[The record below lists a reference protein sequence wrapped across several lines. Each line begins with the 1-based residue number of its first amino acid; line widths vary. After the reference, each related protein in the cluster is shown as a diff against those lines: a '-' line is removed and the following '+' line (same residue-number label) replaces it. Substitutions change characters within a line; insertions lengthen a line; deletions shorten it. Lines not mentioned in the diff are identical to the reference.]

1 LSLQQDVIAGF
12 LYAILILVL
21 FHPVVDLIDNFNL
34 TYKYAPLIIITLLG
48 FYLLQVAGEAGEM
61 TAVEKVEEQLAGL
74 RIARR
79 CVPSEEPAY
88 LLDIHTSSSAQAGSS
103 RWVAVSCS
111 NESLRVYDR
120 DTLRCLRQYGGR
132 GGVLAGVRFAHTCD
146 SLVFSACSQGTVK
159 CWDVRSA
166 TQEPVQ
172 VFSGYPSNVF
182 ISFDVSCS
190 DLIVCAGT
198 EKVEKDSFLVFWDAR
213 GITDCVSASKE
224 PLGVYSESHN
234 DDITKICFHP
244 IEPNLVVSGSTDGL
258 VNVFDINKDNEDD
271 ALISTC
277 NSDSSVSS
285 LGWSGEDYKQV
296 YCMTHDEGFC
306 WWDMAQ
312 LDTEEPITL
321 LHVLDVRESVCT
333 ENHSLHYLVGGFYH
347 EKAGKLFLMGGTS
360 TGDIHLISCST
371 DGLSLVGT
379 LCGGHSATV
388 RSFCWSPTD
397 ESLLTGGED
406 AQLLLWKPG
415 AVERSLTKK
424 ASLKISS
431 SVQKRVRVH
440 NTSLK
445 SRKK

>member
-1 LSLQQDVIAGF
+1 
-12 LYAILILVL
+12 
-21 FHPVVDLIDNFNL
+21 
-34 TYKYAPLIIITLLG
+34 
-48 FYLLQVAGEAGEM
+48 
-61 TAVEKVEEQLAGL
+61 VEKVEEQLAGL

-79 CVPSEEPAY
+79 CAPDRDPAY
-88 LLDIHTSSSAQAGSS
+88 LLDIDTSPAAQAGSS
-103 RWVAVSCS
+103 RFVGVCCS
-111 NESLRVYDR
+111 NRSIRVYDR
-120 DTLRCLRQYGGR
+120 ETLRFLRELRGR
-132 GGVLAGVRFAHTCD
+132 RGTLSGVRFARACD
-146 SLVFSACSQGTVK
+146 SVLFSACSQGAVGT
-159 CWDVRSA
+159 WDLRSA
-166 TQEPVQ
+166 SQEPVR
-172 VFSGYPSNVF
+172 VFSGHPSNAF

-190 DLIVCAGT
+190 DLVVCAGT
-198 EKVEKDSFLVFWDAR
+198 EKVEKDAFLVFWDAR
-213 GITDCVSASKE
+213 GVTDCAGAARE

-234 DDITKICFHP
+234 DDITKVCFHP
-244 IEPNLVVSGSTDGL
+244 TEPNLLVSGSTDGL
-258 VNVFDINKDNEDD
+258 VNVFDINKDNEED

-285 LGWSGEDYKQV
+285 LGWSGHDYKQV
-296 YCMTHDEGFC
+296 FCVTHDEGFC

-321 LHVLDVRESVCT
+321 LHVLDVRESVRA
-333 ENHSLHYLVGGFYH
+333 ENHGLHYLVGGWYH
-347 EKAGKLFLMGGTS
+347 EKAGKLFLVGGTS
-360 TGDIHLISCST
+360 TGNIHLISCGS
-371 DGLSLVGT
+371 DGLSLLGT

-415 AVERSLTKK
+415 AVERSLTKQ

>member
-1 LSLQQDVIAGF
+1 
-12 LYAILILVL
+12 
-21 FHPVVDLIDNFNL
+21 
-34 TYKYAPLIIITLLG
+34 
-48 FYLLQVAGEAGEM
+48 M
-61 TAVEKVEEQLAGL
+61 EKVEEQLAAL

-79 CVPSEEPAY
+79 SAPGEEPAY
-88 LLDIHTSSSAQAGSS
+88 LLDIAASTAARAGSS
-103 RWVAVSCS
+103 GLVAVSCS
-111 NESLRVYDR
+111 DESVRVYEGE
-120 DTLRCLRQYGGR
+120 TLRFLRRYRARGVPGG
-132 GGVLAGVRFAHTCD
+132 ARFAHASD
-146 SLVFSACSQGTVK
+146 SLVFSARGRGALQ

-166 TQEPVQ
+166 SREPVQ
-172 VFSGYPSNVF
+172 VFSGHPSNVF
-182 ISFDVSCS
+182 ISFDISSS
-190 DLIVCAGT
+190 DVVLCAGT
-198 EKVEKDSFLVFWDAR
+198 EKEEKDAFLVFWDAR
-213 GITDCVSASKE
+213 GVTDCAGATKE
-224 PLGVYSESHN
+224 PLGVYSESHS

-244 IEPNLVVSGSTDGL
+244 VRPNLVLSGSTDGL

-285 LGWSGEDYKQV
+285 LGWCGEDCRQV
-296 YCMTHDEGFC
+296 YCTTHDEGFC

-321 LHVLDVRESVCT
+321 LHVLDVRESVCA
-333 ENHSLHYLVGGFYH
+333 ENHSLQYLVGGLYH
-347 EKAGKLFLMGGTS
+347 EKAGKLFLIGGTS
-360 TGDIHLISCST
+360 TGNIHLLSCGT
-371 DGLSLVGT
+371 DGLSPVGT

-431 SVQKRVRVH
+431 SMQKRVRVH
-440 NTSLK
+440 NTSFK

>member
-1 LSLQQDVIAGF
+1 DVIAGF
-12 LYAILILVL
+12 LYAILILAV
-21 FHPVVDLIDNFNL
+21 FHPLVDLIDNFNL
-34 TYKYAPLIIITLLG
+34 TYKYSPLIIIT
-48 FYLLQVAGEAGEM
+48 VEM
-61 TAVEKVEEQLAGL
+61 VEQQLAGL

-79 CVPSEEPAY
+79 CEPSEEPSY
-88 LLDIHTSSSAQAGSS
+88 LLDIHTSTAAQPGGS
-103 RWVAVSCS
+103 RLVAVCCS
-111 NESLRVYDR
+111 NESIRVYDR
-120 DTLRCLRQYGGR
+120 ERLQFLREYRGR
-132 GGVLAGVRFAHTCD
+132 PGLLSGVRFAHACD
-146 SLVFSACSQGTVK
+146 SLVFSACSQGSVR
-159 CWDVRSA
+159 CWDLRSA
-166 TQEPVQ
+166 SREPVQ
-172 VFSGYPSNVF
+172 VFTGYPSNAF
-182 ISFDVSCS
+182 ISFDLSCS
-190 DLIVCAGT
+190 DLVLCAGT
-198 EKVEKDSFLVFWDAR
+198 EKADKDTFLVFWDAR
-213 GITDCVSASKE
+213 GVTDCASATKE

-244 IEPNLVVSGSTDGL
+244 TEANLVVSGSTDGL

-285 LGWSGEDYKQV
+285 LGWAGEGYRQV
-296 YCMTHDEGFC
+296 YCTTHDEGFC

-312 LDTEEPITL
+312 LDTEDPITL
-321 LHVLDVRESVCT
+321 LHVLDARETVCT
-333 ENHSLHYLVGGFYH
+333 ENCSLHYLVGGLYH
-347 EKAGKLFLMGGTS
+347 EKAGKLFLLGGTS
-360 TGDIHLISCST
+360 TGNIHLMGCSS

-379 LCGGHSATV
+379 LGGGHSATV
-388 RSFCWSPTD
+388 RSFCWSPSE

-445 SRKK
+445 SRRK

>member
-1 LSLQQDVIAGF
+1 MNLSITSAQDVSSYVF
-12 LYAILILVL
+12 LK
-21 FHPVVDLIDNFNL
+21 L
-34 TYKYAPLIIITLLG
+34 TLLKNAVIKTPLG
-48 FYLLQVAGEAGEM
+48 FYLLQVSGQAGEM
-61 TAVEKVEEQLAGL
+61 AAVEKVEEQLAAL

-79 CVPSEEPAY
+79 SVPSEEPAY
-88 LLDIHTSSSAQAGSS
+88 LLDMDTSTAAQPGF
-103 RWVAVSCS
+103 VAVCCS
-111 NESLRVYDR
+111 GQSLRLHDR
-120 DTLRCLRQYGGR
+120 DTLQFLREYRAQHGT
-132 GGVLAGVRFAHTCD
+132 LSGVRFGHTCG
-146 SLVFSACSQGTVK
+146 SVLFSACSQGTVQ
-159 CWDVRSA
+159 CWDARSA
-166 TQEPVQ
+166 TQKPVQ

-182 ISFDVSCS
+182 ISFDVSCT

-198 EKVEKDSFLVFWDAR
+198 EKVEKDTFLVFWDAR
-213 GITDCVSASKE
+213 GITDCASATKE

-244 IEPNLVVSGSTDGL
+244 TEPNLVASGSTDGL

-285 LGWSGEDYKQV
+285 LGWSGEDYRQV
-296 YCMTHDEGFC
+296 YCTTHDEGFC
-306 WWDMAQ
+306 WWDTAQ

-333 ENHSLHYLVGGFYH
+333 ENHGLHYLVGGLYH
-347 EKAGKLFLMGGTS
+347 EKAKKLFLIGGTS
-360 TGDIHLISCST
+360 TGNIHLISCGT

-379 LCGGHSATV
+379 LSGGHSATV

-445 SRKK
+445 SRKKCNA

>member
-1 LSLQQDVIAGF
+1 DVIAGF
-12 LYAILILVL
+12 LYAILILVV
-21 FHPVVDLIDNFNL
+21 FHPLVDLIDNFNL
-34 TYKYAPLIIITLLG
+34 TYKYAPLIIIKK
-48 FYLLQVAGEAGEM
+48 AGESIEM

-79 CVPSEEPAY
+79 CVPSEEPSY
-88 LLDIHTSSSAQAGSS
+88 LLDIHTSSPAQPGSG
-103 RWVAVSCS
+103 RFVAVSCS
-111 NESLRVYDR
+111 NQSLRVYHR
-120 DTLRCLRQYGGR
+120 DTLHFLREYSARPG
-132 GGVLAGVRFAHTCD
+132 LLSGVRFAHTCD

-166 TQEPVQ
+166 SQEPVQ

-198 EKVEKDSFLVFWDAR
+198 EKVEKDTFLVFWDAR
-213 GITDCVSASKE
+213 GVTDCASSTKG

-244 IEPNLVVSGSTDGL
+244 TESNLVVSGSTDGL

-271 ALISTC
+271 ALVSTC

-285 LGWSGEDYKQV
+285 LGWSGEDYRQV
-296 YCMTHDEGFC
+296 YCVTHDEGFC

-321 LHVLDVRESVCT
+321 LHVVDARESVCA
-333 ENHSLHYLVGGFYH
+333 ENHGLHYLVGGLYH
-347 EKAGKLFLMGGTS
+347 EKAGKLFLIGGTS
-360 TGDIHLISCST
+360 TGNIHLISCSS
-371 DGLSLVGT
+371 DGLSLAGT

-397 ESLLTGGED
+397 EALLTGGED

-431 SVQKRVRVH
+431 SMQERVRVH

>member
-1 LSLQQDVIAGF
+1 DVIAGF
-12 LYAILILVL
+12 LYAILILVV

-34 TYKYAPLIIITLLG
+34 TYKYAPLIIITLPG
-48 FYLLQVAGEAGEM
+48 FSLLQVSGEAGGM
-61 TAVEKVEEQLAGL
+61 ADVAKVEEQLAGL
-74 RIARR
+74 RIAGRSE
-79 CVPSEEPAY
+79 PSQDPAY
-88 LLDIHTSSSAQAGSS
+88 LLDMDCSGAAQPGSP
-103 RWVAVSCS
+103 RLVAVSCS
-111 NESLRVYDR
+111 RQSLRVYDR
-120 DTLRCLRQYGGR
+120 DTLRSLRRYRGGR
-132 GGVLAGVRFAHTCD
+132 GPLGGVRFAHACD
-146 SLVFSACSQGTVK
+146 SLVFSACSQGSVQ

-198 EKVEKDSFLVFWDAR
+198 EKEEKDTFLVFWDAR
-213 GITDCVSASKE
+213 GVTDCASATKE

-234 DDITKICFHP
+234 DDITKIRFHP
-244 IEPNLVVSGSTDGL
+244 LKPNLLASGSTDGL

-271 ALISTC
+271 ALIATC
-277 NSDSSVSS
+277 NSESSVSS
-285 LGWSGEDYKQV
+285 LGWSGQDYKQV
-296 YCMTHDEGFC
+296 YCVTHDEGFC

-321 LHVLDVRESVCT
+321 LHVLDVRESVCA
-333 ENHSLHYLVGGFYH
+333 ENHGLHYLVGGLYH
-347 EKAGKLFLMGGTS
+347 EEAGKLFLVGGTS
-360 TGDIHLISCST
+360 TGNIHLISCGT

-397 ESLLTGGED
+397 QALLTGGED

-440 NTSLK
+440 STSLK

>member
-1 LSLQQDVIAGF
+1 V
-12 LYAILILVL
+12 
-21 FHPVVDLIDNFNL
+21 
-34 TYKYAPLIIITLLG
+34 
-48 FYLLQVAGEAGEM
+48 EAL
-61 TAVEKVEEQLAGL
+61 EEQLAAL

-88 LLDIHTSSSAQAGSS
+88 LLDIDASRAG
-103 RWVAVSCS
+103 A
-111 NESLRVYDR
+111 
-120 DTLRCLRQYGGR
+120 GGR
-132 GGVLAGVRFAHTCD
+132 GRFAAASCSARSVRVFDRETLRPLREFRGRQGPLRGVRFAHACD
-146 SLVFSACSQGTVK
+146 SVLLSACGRGALA
-159 CWDVRSA
+159 CWDVRAAAQSPA
-166 TQEPVQ
+166 R
-172 VFSGYPSNVF
+172 VFTGHPSSVF
-182 ISFDVSCS
+182 VGFDLSCS
-190 DLIVCAGT
+190 DLVVCAGT
-198 EKVEKDSFLVFWDAR
+198 EKAEEEALLVFWDAR
-213 GITDCVSASKE
+213 GVTDCAGAAKE
-224 PLGVYSESHN
+224 PLGVYSESHS

-244 IEPNLVVSGSTDGL
+244 SQPSLVVSGSTDGL

-285 LGWSGEDYKQV
+285 LGWAGEGYKQV
-296 YCMTHDEGFC
+296 YCTTHDEGFC

-312 LDTEEPITL
+312 LDTEEPMTL
-321 LHVLDVRESVCT
+321 LRVLDARESVCA
-333 ENHSLHYLVGGFYH
+333 ENRGLHYLVDGLYH
-347 EKAGKLFLMGGTS
+347 EKAGKLFLIGGTS

-445 SRKK
+445 SREK

>member
-1 LSLQQDVIAGF
+1 
-12 LYAILILVL
+12 
-21 FHPVVDLIDNFNL
+21 
-34 TYKYAPLIIITLLG
+34 
-48 FYLLQVAGEAGEM
+48 
-61 TAVEKVEEQLAGL
+61 VEEVQEQLAGL

-79 CVPSEEPAY
+79 CAPSEEPAY
-88 LLDIHTSSSAQAGSS
+88 LLDIAASAGAQPGGS
-103 RWVAVSCS
+103 RLVGVCCS
-111 NESLRVYDR
+111 NESVRVHDGE
-120 DTLRCLRQYGGR
+120 TLRCLREYR
-132 GGVLAGVRFAHTCD
+132 GQPGALRGVRFAHAHH
-146 SLVFSACSQGTVK
+146 SLLFSACGRGAVR

-166 TQEPVQ
+166 SQEPVQ
-172 VFSGYPSNVF
+172 VFTGYPSNVF

-198 EKVEKDSFLVFWDAR
+198 EKVEKDTFLVFWDAR
-213 GITDCVSASKE
+213 GVTDCASTTKE

-244 IEPNLVVSGSTDGL
+244 TQPNLVVSGSTDGL

-277 NSDSSVSS
+277 NSESSVSS
-285 LGWSGEDYKQV
+285 LGWSGEGYKQV
-296 YCMTHDEGFC
+296 YCVTHDEGFC
-306 WWDMAQ
+306 WWDTAQ

-333 ENHSLHYLVGGFYH
+333 ENHGLHYLVGGLYH
-347 EKAGKLFLMGGTS
+347 EKAGKLFLVGGTS
-360 TGDIHLISCST
+360 TGNIHLISCSP

-379 LCGGHSATV
+379 LRGGHSATV

>member
-1 LSLQQDVIAGF
+1 IAYFSLQQDVIAGF
-12 LYAILILVL
+12 LYAILILAV
-21 FHPVVDLIDNFNL
+21 FHPVVDVIDNFNL
-34 TYKYAPLIIITLLG
+34 TYRYAPLIIIT
-48 FYLLQVAGEAGEM
+48 
-61 TAVEKVEEQLAGL
+61 VEKVEEQLAGL

-79 CVPSEEPAY
+79 CEPSEEPSY
-88 LLDIHTSSSAQAGSS
+88 LLDIHTSTAAQAGSS
-103 RWVAVSCS
+103 RFVAVSCS
-111 NESLRVYDR
+111 NESLRVYER
-120 DTLRCLRQYGGR
+120 ETLQFLREYRGR
-132 GGVLAGVRFAHTCD
+132 RGLLSGVRFAHTRD
-146 SLVFSACSQGTVK
+146 SLVFSACSQGSVR

-166 TQEPVQ
+166 SQEPVQ
-172 VFSGYPSNVF
+172 VFTGYPSNVF
-182 ISFDVSCS
+182 ISFDLSCS

-198 EKVEKDSFLVFWDAR
+198 EKAEKDTFLVFWDAR
-213 GITDCVSASKE
+213 GVTDCASSTKE

-244 IEPNLVVSGSTDGL
+244 TEPNLVVSGSTDGL

-285 LGWSGEDYKQV
+285 LGWAGEGYKQV
-296 YCMTHDEGFC
+296 YCTTHDEGFC

-312 LDTEEPITL
+312 LDTEDPITL
-321 LHVLDVRESVCT
+321 LHVLDARESVCT
-333 ENHSLHYLVGGFYH
+333 ENHGLHYLVGGLYH
-347 EKAGKLFLMGGTS
+347 EKAGKLFLVGGTS
-360 TGDIHLISCST
+360 TGNIHLISCST

-388 RSFCWSPTD
+388 RSFCWSPSD

>member
-1 LSLQQDVIAGF
+1 LYLSPQQDVIAGF
-12 LYAILILVL
+12 LYAILILVV

-34 TYKYAPLIIITLLG
+34 TYKYAPLIIIT
-48 FYLLQVAGEAGEM
+48 FEM
-61 TAVEKVEEQLAGL
+61 AAVEKVEEQLAGL

-79 CVPSEEPAY
+79 SAPGEEPAY
-88 LLDIHTSSSAQAGSS
+88 LLDMDTSTPPQPGSA
-103 RWVAVSCS
+103 RFVAVSCS
-111 NESLRVYDR
+111 NVSVRVYDR
-120 DTLRCLRQYGGR
+120 EALRFLREYR
-132 GGVLAGVRFAHTCD
+132 SRPGVLRGVRFARARD
-146 SLVFSACSQGTVK
+146 SLVFSACSEGAVK

-166 TQEPVQ
+166 TQKPVQ
-172 VFSGYPSNVF
+172 VFSGYPSNAFV
-182 ISFDVSCS
+182 SFDVSCS

-198 EKVEKDSFLVFWDAR
+198 EKVEKDAFLVFWDAR
-213 GITDCVSASKE
+213 GITDCASTTKE

-244 IEPNLVVSGSTDGL
+244 IKPNLMLTGSTDGL

-321 LHVLDVRESVCT
+321 LHVRDVRESVCI
-333 ENHSLHYLVGGFYH
+333 ENHGLQYLVGGLYH
-347 EKAGKLFLMGGTS
+347 EKAGKLFLIGGSS
-360 TGDIHLISCST
+360 TGDIHLISCGT

-424 ASLKISS
+424 ASLKIASS
-431 SVQKRVRVH
+431 LQKRVRVH

>member
-12 LYAILILVL
+12 LYAILILIV

-34 TYKYAPLIIITLLG
+34 TYKYAPFLAALG
-48 FYLLQVAGEAGEM
+48 RAFEM
-61 TAVEKVEEQLAGL
+61 SAVEKVEEQLAAL

-79 CVPSEEPAY
+79 CEPSEEPTY
-88 LLDIHTSSSAQAGSS
+88 LLDIDTSTAAQPGSS
-103 RWVAVSCS
+103 RFVAVCCS
-111 NESLRVYDR
+111 NKSLRVYNR
-120 DTLRCLRQYGGR
+120 DTLHLLREYSSHPGS
-132 GGVLAGVRFAHTCD
+132 LSGVRFAHACD
-146 SLVFSACSQGTVK
+146 SVVFSACSEGTVK

-166 TQEPVQ
+166 TQEAVQ
-172 VFSGYPSNVF
+172 VFRGYPSNVF

-198 EKVEKDSFLVFWDAR
+198 EKVEKDTFLVFWDAR
-213 GITDCVSASKE
+213 GISDCASTTKE

-258 VNVFDINKDNEDD
+258 VNLFDINKDNEDD

-285 LGWSGEDYKQV
+285 LGWCGRDYKQV
-296 YCMTHDEGFC
+296 YCTTHDEGFC

-321 LHVLDVRESVCT
+321 LHVLDVRESVCS
-333 ENHSLHYLVGGFYH
+333 ENHGLHYLVGGLYH
-347 EKAGKLFLMGGTS
+347 EKAGKLFLVGGTS
-360 TGDIHLISCST
+360 TGNIHLMSCGT

-379 LCGGHSATV
+379 LCEGHSATV

>member
-1 LSLQQDVIAGF
+1 L
-12 LYAILILVL
+12 
-21 FHPVVDLIDNFNL
+21 
-34 TYKYAPLIIITLLG
+34 
-48 FYLLQVAGEAGEM
+48 
-61 TAVEKVEEQLAGL
+61 EKAEEQLAAL

-79 CVPSEEPAY
+79 GVPSQEPAY
-88 LLDIHTSSSAQAGSS
+88 LLDIATSSAAQAGSS
-103 RWVAVSCS
+103 RFVAVSCS
-111 NESLRVYDR
+111 SQSIRVYDR
-120 DTLRCLRQYGGR
+120 ETLRFLRDYGGR
-132 GGVLAGVRFAHTCD
+132 AGLLGGVRFAHARD
-146 SLVFSACSQGTVK
+146 SLVFSACSEGTVS

-166 TQEPVQ
+166 AQRPVQ
-172 VFSGYPSNVF
+172 VFSGFPSNVF
-182 ISFDVSCS
+182 TSFDVSCS

-198 EKVEKDSFLVFWDAR
+198 EKADKDTFLVFWDAR
-213 GITDCVSASKE
+213 GITDCASTAKE
-224 PLGVYSESHN
+224 PLGVYSESHS

-244 IEPNLVVSGSTDGL
+244 VKPNLVASGSTDGL

-285 LGWSGEDYKQV
+285 LGWSGQDYKQV
-296 YCMTHDEGFC
+296 YCVTHDEGFC

-321 LHVLDVRESVCT
+321 LHVLDVRESVRP
-333 ENHSLHYLVGGFYH
+333 ENHGLHYLVGGLYH
-347 EKAGKLFLMGGTS
+347 EKAGKLFLVGGTS
-360 TGDIHLISCST
+360 TGNIHLISCST
-371 DGLSLVGT
+371 EGLSLVGT
-379 LCGGHSATV
+379 LSGGHSATV

-415 AVERSLTKK
+415 AVERPLTKK

-440 NTSLK
+440 STSLQ

>member
-12 LYAILILVL
+12 LYAILILVV

-34 TYKYAPLIIITLLG
+34 TYKYAPLIIISW
-48 FYLLQVAGEAGEM
+48 GELFEM

-79 CVPSEEPAY
+79 CGPSEEPAY
-88 LLDIHTSSSAQAGSS
+88 LLDIDTSGPAQPGKG
-103 RWVAVSCS
+103 RFVAVCCS
-111 NESLRVYDR
+111 NSSVRVYDR
-120 DTLRCLRQYGGR
+120 DSLQFLQEYSSHPSI
-132 GGVLAGVRFAHTCD
+132 LSGVRFAHACD
-146 SLVFSACSQGTVK
+146 SVVFSACSEGTVK
-159 CWDVRSA
+159 CWDVRAA
-166 TQEPVQ
+166 TQKPVQ
-172 VFSGYPSNVF
+172 VFSGYPGNVF

-198 EKVEKDSFLVFWDAR
+198 EKVEKDAFLVFWDAR
-213 GITDCVSASKE
+213 GLTDCASTARE

-244 IEPNLVVSGSTDGL
+244 VEPNLVVSGSTDGL

-271 ALISTC
+271 ALVATC

-285 LGWSGEDYKQV
+285 LGWAGKDYRQV

-321 LHVLDVRESVCT
+321 LHVLDVRESVCP
-333 ENHSLHYLVGGFYH
+333 ENHGLHYLVGGWYH
-347 EKAGKLFLMGGTS
+347 EKAGKLFLIGGTS
-360 TGDIHLISCST
+360 TGNIHLISCGT

-379 LCGGHSATV
+379 LSGGHSATV

-397 ESLLTGGED
+397 EALLTGGED

-424 ASLKISS
+424 ATLKISS

>member
-1 LSLQQDVIAGF
+1 
-12 LYAILILVL
+12 
-21 FHPVVDLIDNFNL
+21 
-34 TYKYAPLIIITLLG
+34 
-48 FYLLQVAGEAGEM
+48 M
-61 TAVEKVEEQLAGL
+61 TAVEKVEEQLAAL

-79 CVPSEEPAY
+79 CAPGQEPSY
-88 LLDIHTSSSAQAGSS
+88 LLDIDTSAPARPGSG
-103 RWVAVSCS
+103 RFVAVCCS
-111 NESLRVYDR
+111 DASLRVYDGE
-120 DTLRCLRQYGGR
+120 TLRFLREYRGR
-132 GGVLAGVRFAHTCD
+132 PGALGGVRFARARH
-146 SLVFSACSQGTVK
+146 SVVFSACGQGAVR

-166 TQEPVQ
+166 SQKPVQ

-198 EKVEKDSFLVFWDAR
+198 EKVEKDTFLVFWDAR
-213 GITDCVSASKE
+213 GLTDCAGAAKE

-234 DDITKICFHP
+234 DDITKIRFHP
-244 IEPNLVVSGSTDGL
+244 TQPNLVVSGSTDGL
-258 VNVFDINKDNEDD
+258 VNVFDINEDNEDD
-271 ALISTC
+271 ALIATC

-285 LGWSGEDYKQV
+285 LGWSGGDYKQV
-296 YCMTHDEGFC
+296 YCVTHDEGFC
-306 WWDMAQ
+306 WWDTAQ
-312 LDTEEPITL
+312 LDTEEPLTL
-321 LHVLDVRESVCT
+321 LRVPDVRESVCA
-333 ENHSLHYLVGGFYH
+333 ESHGLHYLVGGFYH
-347 EKAGKLFLMGGTS
+347 EKAGKLFLIGGTS
-360 TGDIHLISCST
+360 TGDIHLLSCST
-371 DGLSLVGT
+371 DGLSLVGS

>member
-1 LSLQQDVIAGF
+1 DVIAGF
-12 LYAILILVL
+12 LYAILILVV
-21 FHPVVDLIDNFNL
+21 FHPIVDLIDNFNL
-34 TYKYAPLIIITLLG
+34 TYKYAPLIIIM
-48 FYLLQVAGEAGEM
+48 FEM
-61 TAVEKVEEQLAGL
+61 MAVEKVEEQLAGL

-88 LLDIHTSSSAQAGSS
+88 LLDIDTSTAAQPGSS
-103 RWVAVSCS
+103 RFVAVSCS
-111 NESLRVYDR
+111 NKSIRVYDR
-120 DTLRCLRQYGGR
+120 ETLHFLREYGGHP
-132 GGVLAGVRFAHTCD
+132 GILSGVRFAHTCD
-146 SLVFSACSQGTVK
+146 SVVFSACSEGTVK

-166 TQEPVQ
+166 VQKPVQ

-198 EKVEKDSFLVFWDAR
+198 EKVEKDTFLVFWDAR
-213 GITDCVSASKE
+213 GITDCASTTEE
-224 PLGVYSESHN
+224 PLGVYCESHN

-244 IEPNLVVSGSTDGL
+244 IKPNLVVSGSTDGL

-271 ALISTC
+271 ALVSTC

-321 LHVLDVRESVCT
+321 LHVRDVRESVCA
-333 ENHSLHYLVGGFYH
+333 ENHGLHYLVGGLYH
-347 EKAGKLFLMGGTS
+347 EKAGKLFLVGGTS
-360 TGDIHLISCST
+360 TGNIHLISCST

-415 AVERSLTKK
+415 DVERSLTKK

>member
-1 LSLQQDVIAGF
+1 DVIAGF
-12 LYAILILVL
+12 LYAILILVV

-48 FYLLQVAGEAGEM
+48 FYLLQVSGEAGEM

-88 LLDIHTSSSAQAGSS
+88 LLDIHTSRAAQPGSS
-103 RWVAVSCS
+103 RFVAVSCS
-111 NESLRVYDR
+111 NESIRVYDR
-120 DTLRCLRQYGGR
+120 ETLSFLREYGGR
-132 GGVLAGVRFAHTCD
+132 AGLLAGVRFAHTCD
-146 SLVFSACSQGTVK
+146 SVVFSACSQGTVK

-166 TQEPVQ
+166 AQKPVQ
-172 VFSGYPSNVF
+172 VFSGYPANAF

-190 DLIVCAGT
+190 DIIVCAGT
-198 EKVEKDSFLVFWDAR
+198 EKVEKDTFLVFWDAR
-213 GITDCVSASKE
+213 GVTDCAGATKE

-244 IEPNLVVSGSTDGL
+244 MEPNLVVSGSTDGL

-277 NSDSSVSS
+277 NSESSVSS
-285 LGWSGEDYKQV
+285 LGWSGEGYRQV
-296 YCMTHDEGFC
+296 YCTTHDEGFC

-321 LHVLDVRESVCT
+321 LHVLDARESVCT
-333 ENHSLHYLVGGFYH
+333 ENHGLHYLVGGLYH
-347 EKAGKLFLMGGTS
+347 EKAGKLFLIGGTS
-360 TGDIHLISCST
+360 TGDIHLISCGT

-406 AQLLLWKPG
+406 AQLLLWKPR